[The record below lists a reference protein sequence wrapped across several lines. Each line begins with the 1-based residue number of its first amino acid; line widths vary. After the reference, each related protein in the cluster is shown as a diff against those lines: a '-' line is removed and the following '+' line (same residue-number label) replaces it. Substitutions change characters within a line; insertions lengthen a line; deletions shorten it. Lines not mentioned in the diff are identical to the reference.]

1 MGKLVKL
8 VKLNNLEYN
17 PNRDPA
23 VYRRLPK
30 HPFRIQAL
38 LSGSGAAEAHV
49 EIDGVRQHAQK
60 ITLPDTYTCEVSF
73 DTPGLRIATL
83 IVEDASGQSFRRDLP
98 LDVME
103 HAWVG

>member
-1 MGKLVKL
+1 MSKLVKL

-30 HPFRIQAL
+30 QPFRIQAL
-38 LSGSGAAEAHV
+38 LGGLGEAEARVELDGMRKHV
-49 EIDGVRQHAQK
+49 QK
-60 ITLPDTYTCEVSF
+60 ITLPDTYTCEISF
-73 DTPGLRIATL
+73 DSPGLRVATL
-83 IVEDASGQSFRRDLP
+83 VIEDASGQNFRRDLP

-103 HAWVG
+103 HAWIG